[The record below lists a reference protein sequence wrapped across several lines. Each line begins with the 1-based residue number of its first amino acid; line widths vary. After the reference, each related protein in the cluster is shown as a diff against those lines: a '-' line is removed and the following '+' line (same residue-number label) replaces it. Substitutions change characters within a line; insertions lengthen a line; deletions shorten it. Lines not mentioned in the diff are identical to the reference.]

1 MVIAQLIQAVQPQVN
16 DVALHVGC
24 ATGYSSAILAKLVG
38 TVVSLE
44 FDKDLAARANDNFT
58 NLAVDNAVVV
68 EGPLNEGYA
77 TQGPYDIICVDG
89 AVAEIPSRLSDQLA
103 DGGRL
108 CAVVADGSGPGRAVL
123 VVKNGNVVSE
133 RTLFDATITSL
144 PGFEVEKG
152 FVF

>member
-1 MVIAQLIQAVQPQVN
+1 MKTAAESASFSFEEDGVL
-16 DVALHVGC
+16 AL
-24 ATGYSSAILAKLVG
+24 
-38 TVVSLE
+38 
-44 FDKDLAARANDNFT
+44 F
-58 NLAVDNAVVV
+58 
-68 EGPLNEGYA
+68 
-77 TQGPYDIICVDG
+77 
-89 AVAEIPSRLSDQLA
+89 
-103 DGGRL
+103 